1 MKENINGVDRYR
13 MYIGGQWVDSSSKE
27 TIEVLN
33 PTNEEVIATVPDA
46 SVEDGRRAL
55 EAARDAQPAWAAL
68 PAVKRGEHLLRFT
81 AKLREHRERLAR
93 LLTLE
98 QGKTYGLALVEV
110 DATIDY
116 INFPAQCARRMEG
129 DIFPSDEPNEQIW
142 IHRVPY
148 GVTVASRPFTPSMTA
163 RAASRA
169 PRPPGVTNTR

>member
-1 MKENINGVDRYR
+1 MKENVNGVDRYR
-13 MYIGGQWVDSSSKE
+13 MYIGGQWVDSSSNE

-93 LLTLE
+93 LLSLE
-98 QGKTYGLALVEV
+98 QGKTYGLRPSSS
-110 DATIDY
+110 AT
-116 INFPAQCARRMEG
+116 AATSLR
-129 DIFPSDEPNEQIW
+129 
-142 IHRVPY
+142 
-148 GVTVASRPFTPSMTA
+148 ASTSVFDPGRSSSSN
-163 RAASRA
+163 AS
-169 PRPPGVTNTR
+169 G

>member
-68 PAVKRGEHLLRFT
+68 PAVNAANTSCDSPRNCGNT
-81 AKLREHRERLAR
+81 A
-93 LLTLE
+93 
-98 QGKTYGLALVEV
+98 
-110 DATIDY
+110 
-116 INFPAQCARRMEG
+116 
-129 DIFPSDEPNEQIW
+129 SDW
-142 IHRVPY
+142 
-148 GVTVASRPFTPSMTA
+148 
-163 RAASRA
+163 
-169 PRPPGVTNTR
+169 PGC